1 MTTCRRWIALALAAL
16 IVAPALPRAFA
27 DDEKV
32 DGDLKKMQGQWST
45 KAGNGGKVTYTID
58 GKRLKVV
65 APSRTYEIVLTLVE
79 DAKPEKTIDFKI
91 IEAPEDAKGQTSKG
105 IYKFDGEKFVFC
117 FAPQGDRPAKYEME
131 GYEKILVTLT
141 KDKD

>member
-141 KDKD
+141 RDKD

>member
-32 DGDLKKMQGQWST
+32 DGDLKKMQGKWST
-45 KAGNGGKVTYTID
+45 KAGNGDKVTYTID

>member
-1 MTTCRRWIALALAAL
+1 MTTRRPWIVLALAAL
-16 IVAPALPRAFA
+16 IVAPALPGAFA

-32 DGDLKKMQGQWST
+32 DGDLKKMQGKWST
-45 KAGNGGKVTYTID
+45 KAGNGDKVTYTVD
-58 GKRLKVV
+58 GKKLKVV
-65 APSRTYEIVLTLVE
+65 APTRTYEIVLTLVE

-91 IEAPEDAKGQTSKG
+91 VEAPEDAKGQTSKG
-105 IYKFDGEKFVFC
+105 IYKFDGDKFVFC
-117 FAPQGDRPAKYEME
+117 FAPQGDRPAKFEME

>member
-45 KAGNGGKVTYTID
+45 KAGNGDKVTYTID

>member
-45 KAGNGGKVTYTID
+45 KAGNGDKVTYTID

-141 KDKD
+141 RDKD